1 MITFSF
7 LGALTSFINVWPV
20 ADSNLYLKS
29 IYPWQV
35 VFKDNFAS
43 AVAGIVEGDY
53 RRDGS
58 KQLIT
63 CSVDGE
69 VGILSG
75 VVKCC
80 HVFSRVFKSVSRVF
94 KCFYVFS

>member
-1 MITFSF
+1 MPNQYT
-7 LGALTSFINVWPV
+7 
-20 ADSNLYLKS
+20 
-29 IYPWQV
+29 PWQV

-69 VGILSG
+69 VGILSR
-75 VVKCC
+75 VFKCC
-80 HVFSRVFKSVSRVF
+80 HVLSSVVTCCHVLLRVLIRTVPTSIKSRSSRELG
-94 KCFYVFS
+94 KLRS